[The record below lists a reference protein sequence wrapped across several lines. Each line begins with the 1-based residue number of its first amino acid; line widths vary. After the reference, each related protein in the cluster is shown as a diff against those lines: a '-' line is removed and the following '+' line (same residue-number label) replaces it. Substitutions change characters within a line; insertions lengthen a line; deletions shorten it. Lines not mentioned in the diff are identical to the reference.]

1 MKLIEIDIV
10 GVEPLEAPVQ
20 GLDKLRARLCRPG
33 EPSLRSQVIFERPM
47 ALVAIITLSRALR
60 EASQVPMM
68 ASVRPWVS
76 GFGGM
81 G

>member
-1 MKLIEIDIV
+1 
-10 GVEPLEAPVQ
+10 
-20 GLDKLRARLCRPG
+20 
-33 EPSLRSQVIFERPM
+33 LRSQFIFERPI
-47 ALVAIITLSRALR
+47 ALVAIITLSRVLR